1 MKTPTD
7 TELLDYLDK
16 LHCNDKWNK
25 WRWVLQQKLGCV
37 FLDKNDTSGT
47 ETVREAIIKH
57 MEKSKETVLTN

>member
-16 LHCNDKWNK
+16 LANNKSYRKWGLSAVNGNVYVDNK
-25 WRWVLQQKLGCV
+25 YSLGT
-37 FLDKNDTSGT
+37 N
-47 ETVREAIIKH
+47 TVREAIIKH

>member
-16 LHCNDKWNK
+16 LSTENK
-25 WRWVLQQKLGCV
+25 WRWVLQNKFRCV

-57 MEKSKETVLTN
+57 MEKNQKQN

>member
-16 LHCNDKWNK
+16 LATNNEWNK

-47 ETVREAIIKH
+47 DTVREAIIKH
-57 MEKSKETVLTN
+57 MEKEQGIDLD